1 MQRATNSL
9 IPAVVVVVLV
19 LQKAGELRS
28 KRARAHISNGRQPE
42 ALTRASKDAPL
53 RRVQPRTRVV
63 PLLESETSSQATLP
77 TSCDSFMGW
86 QESVNEKSVSKS
98 YNTEYN
104 LFLRARLATL
114 LRKRL

>member
-77 TSCDSFMGW
+77 TSCVTVSWGGR
-86 QESVNEKSVSKS
+86 NRTILKSQS